1 MPRTFH
7 LVAMHG
13 KGAPACRRGQRGEGR
28 PVSWDQAHP
37 GPEPMAI
44 VSIDQAIGQAAFDGG
59 DEADPEQQRQIKPL
73 ASPEAVIAR
82 TDHAGKVERPEI
94 NHDLAWVELYLV
106 MGSEGLGIAA
116 LVVETTIGPDE
127 FGVLVLKVLAETLD
141 PQFAEAHGRQRRVA
155 MGPTTEGVGPVL
167 VVRGKVMPPD
177 LIGV

>member
-1 MPRTFH
+1 
-7 LVAMHG
+7 
-13 KGAPACRRGQRGEGR
+13 
-28 PVSWDQAHP
+28 
-37 GPEPMAI
+37 
-44 VSIDQAIGQAAFDGG
+44 
-59 DEADPEQQRQIKPL
+59 
-73 ASPEAVIAR
+73 
-82 TDHAGKVERPEI
+82 
-94 NHDLAWVELYLV
+94 